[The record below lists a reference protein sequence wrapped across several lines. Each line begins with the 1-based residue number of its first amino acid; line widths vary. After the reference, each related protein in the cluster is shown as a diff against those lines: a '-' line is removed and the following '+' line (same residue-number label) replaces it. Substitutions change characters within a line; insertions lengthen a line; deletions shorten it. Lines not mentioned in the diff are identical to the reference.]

1 MRWGRKLKVLVTG
14 GAGFIGSHTVDLML
28 QKGVQV
34 VIVDNLRTGKIINK
48 AAKFYQVDICS
59 GDLGQ
64 IFEIERPEFVIHLAA
79 QVSVNESLTDP
90 WTDAQINILG
100 LINLLNNCIQYDI
113 KKIIFASSAAV
124 YGKPIV
130 SVVEEEHQTVPISFY
145 GLSKLTAESYIK
157 MYAKLYGLKYAI
169 LRYAN
174 VYGTNQLLS
183 GEGGVVAIFIDT
195 LLKNKTPV
203 IFGTGEQTRDF
214 IYVKDVARANFLV
227 LTNGDNEI
235 INISTNTATTINEL
249 LLVIQSIFKKEISPT
264 YRPPKEGDIFYS
276 VLSNTKA
283 KNLLKWETGC
293 LLEEGLEKVI
303 QI

>member
-1 MRWGRKLKVLVTG
+1 MKVLVTG

-157 MYAKLYGLKYAI
+157 MYAKLHGLKYAI

-235 INISTNTATTINEL
+235 INISSNTATTINEL
-249 LLVIQSIFKKEISPT
+249 LLVIQSIFKKEISPI